1 MKIDWLVWLDVIIRS
16 IISLAFLFFLTKM
29 LGKKQVSQLSIFDYV
44 IGISIGSIAGEMT
57 INIEKASYM
66 NGLTAM
72 VVYAVIAYLISYLSL
87 KSMSMRRF
95 FTGTPVVLVENG
107 KIIESGLKKSL
118 IDVNDLLEECRSRGF
133 FDLNEIEYAI
143 METSGKVSFLPK
155 SEYDDLTP
163 EATAVKPPYKALV
176 ANVIIDSKIM
186 KKNLDMLHK
195 TEYWLLNELKKQGYN
210 TLDPLLLVT
219 YDEHT
224 HKIKTY
230 EKINKGDTKTFL
242 E

>member
-1 MKIDWLVWLDVIIRS
+1 
-16 IISLAFLFFLTKM
+16 
-29 LGKKQVSQLSIFDYV
+29 
-44 IGISIGSIAGEMT
+44 
-57 INIEKASYM
+57 
-66 NGLTAM
+66 
-72 VVYAVIAYLISYLSL
+72 
-87 KSMSMRRF
+87 
-95 FTGTPVVLVENG
+95 VENG

-118 IDVNDLLEECRSRGF
+118 IDVNDLLEECQSRGF

-155 SEYDDLTP
+155 SEYDYLRP
-163 EATAVKPPYKALV
+163 EAIAVKPPYKGLV